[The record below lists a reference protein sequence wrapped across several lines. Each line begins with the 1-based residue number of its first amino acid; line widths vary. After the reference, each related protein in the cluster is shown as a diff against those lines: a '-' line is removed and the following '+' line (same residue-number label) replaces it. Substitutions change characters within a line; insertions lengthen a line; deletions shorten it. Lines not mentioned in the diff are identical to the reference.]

1 MLVTYPILYVDLRF
15 THAKEDEL
23 EDEAEV
29 DSDEPAQETVVTGAE
44 ETETPETKDTG
55 SVNADIYLLFTKP
68 TFPSTSNIGMVF
80 LVLKNLCIDKMN
92 LNFFRRL

>member
-1 MLVTYPILYVDLRF
+1 MFSFIDLRF

-29 DSDEPAQETVVTGAE
+29 DSDEPAQETVVTDTE
-44 ETETPETKDTG
+44 ETVTPEVKDTG

-80 LVLKNLCIDKMN
+80 LKIE
-92 LNFFRRL
+92 FRLEI